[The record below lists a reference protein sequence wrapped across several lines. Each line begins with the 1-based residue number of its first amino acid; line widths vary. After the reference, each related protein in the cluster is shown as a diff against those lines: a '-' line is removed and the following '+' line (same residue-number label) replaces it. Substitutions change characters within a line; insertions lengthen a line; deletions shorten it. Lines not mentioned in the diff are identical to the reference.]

1 MWTVTALYTQQQ
13 EIFTVAW
20 LVEITDGVN
29 TARRGGETNLTY
41 PEPYENLTEAQ
52 VIEWVKEAL
61 GADKVTEIETD
72 LNDQILYMQTEPVK
86 SIPLPWSQ

>member
-1 MWTVTALYTQQQ
+1 MWIVTALYTQQQ

-29 TARRGGETNLTY
+29 TARRGGETNLSK
-41 PEPYENLTEAQ
+41 PYENLTEAQ

-61 GADKVTEIETD
+61 GADKVAEIETD
-72 LNDQILYMQTEPVK
+72 LNDQILYMQTDPVK
-86 SIPLPWSQ
+86 SIPLPWDQ